1 MARAGNPPLGNMK
14 GLSELW
20 SRLRFLFLAIVI
32 YRIGTHIPLP
42 GIDPDQ
48 LAALFNQNEGTI
60 LGLFNMFSGGALERM
75 SILAL
80 GIMPYISA
88 SIIVQL
94 LAAVTPQLE
103 QLKKE
108 GEQGKRKL
116 QQITRYGT
124 LGLATVQAIGMSVG
138 LAGQGL
144 TLSTG
149 MAFYPVAII
158 SLITGAVFM
167 MWLGEQ
173 INERGIGN
181 GISMLIFAGIV
192 AGIFPAIGQ
201 AFEQA
206 RIGEIHPL
214 VLVFIGLLAIAVVY
228 FVVFVERAQRRIPVN
243 YARRQQGNNTFAA
256 QSSHLPLKLNQAGV
270 IPAIFAS
277 SILLFPA
284 SLAQWFGQGADGGS
298 VVLQEIALAIGPGQ
312 PLNLILF
319 AALIIFFCFFY
330 TALIFNPKDM
340 ADNLKRSGAY
350 IPGIRPGDQTA
361 RHIDDVMTRLTMVGS
376 LYIALVCL
384 MPQFLVVFWNVP
396 FYLGGTSLL
405 IAVVV
410 SMDLMSQIQAHL
422 MSSQYESL
430 MKKANFRR

>member
-20 SRLRFLFLAIVI
+20 SRLGFLFLAILI

-42 GIDPDQ
+42 GIDPNQ
-48 LAALFNQNEGTI
+48 LAILFNQNQGTI
-60 LGLFNMFSGGALERM
+60 LGLLNAFSGGALERM

-108 GEQGKRKL
+108 GESGKRKL
-116 QQITRYGT
+116 QQYTRWGT
-124 LGLATVQAIGMSVG
+124 LGLASIQAVGMSVG

-144 TLSTG
+144 TLSSD
-149 MAFYPVAII
+149 ASFYSVAII
-158 SLITGAVFM
+158 SLITGAIFM

-201 AFEQA
+201 AVEQA

-277 SILLFPA
+277 SLLLFPA

-340 ADNLKRSGAY
+340 ADNLKKSGAY

-376 LYIALVCL
+376 IYIALVCL

>member
-1 MARAGNPPLGNMK
+1 MAQPGVGKDGMK
-14 GLSELW
+14 GLGELFA
-20 SRLRFLFLAIVI
+20 RLRFLFLAIVI

-42 GIDPDQ
+42 GIDPDR
-48 LAALFNQNEGTI
+48 LASLFNQNQGTI

-94 LAAVTPQLE
+94 LTAVTPSLE

-108 GEQGKRKL
+108 GEAGRRKL
-116 QQITRYGT
+116 QQYTRYGT
-124 LGLATVQAIGMSVG
+124 VLLAFVQAVGMSVG

-144 TLSTG
+144 TLNADYSFYAIAIVSLVTG
-149 MAFYPVAII
+149 
-158 SLITGAVFM
+158 SVFM

-192 AGIFPAIGQ
+192 AGLPSAVGQ
-201 AFEQA
+201 AIEMA
-206 RIGEIHPL
+206 RTGQMNAL
-214 VLVFIGLLAIAVVY
+214 VLIFIAILAIAVVY
-228 FVVFVERAQRRIPVN
+228 FVVFVERGQRRIPVN
-243 YARRQQGNNTFAA
+243 YARRQQGRNTFAA

-277 SILLFPA
+277 SLLLFPA
-284 SLAQWFGQGADGGS
+284 SLAAWFGQGADGGS
-298 VVLQEIALAIGPGQ
+298 EILQEIALAIGPGQ
-312 PLNLILF
+312 PLNLIFF
-319 AALIIFFCFFY
+319 AGLIIFFCFFY
-330 TALIFNPKDM
+330 TALMFNPKEM

-384 MPQFLVVFWNVP
+384 LPQILVVGWNIP

-410 SMDLMSQIQAHL
+410 TMDFMAQVQSHL
-422 MSSQYESL
+422 MSHQYESL
-430 MKKANFRR
+430 MKKANFKG

>member
-1 MARAGNPPLGNMK
+1 MARPGNLPSGDMK
-14 GLSELW
+14 GLGELW
-20 SRLRFLFLAIVI
+20 ARLRFLFLAVVI

-42 GIDPDQ
+42 GIDPDR
-48 LAALFNQNEGTI
+48 LAELFNQNQGTI

-94 LAAVTPQLE
+94 MAAAVPALE
-103 QLKKE
+103 QIKKE
-108 GEQGKRKL
+108 GEQGRRKI

-124 LGLATVQAIGMSVG
+124 VFLATVQAVGMSVG

-144 TLSTG
+144 TLSSDMG
-149 MAFYPVAII
+149 FYSIAII

-206 RIGEIHPL
+206 RIGEMHPL
-214 VLVFIGLLAIAVVY
+214 VLVMIGLLAVAVIY

-243 YARRQQGNNTFAA
+243 YARRQQGRNTFAA

-298 VVLQEIALAIGPGQ
+298 EFLQEVSLAIGPGQ
-312 PLNLILF
+312 PLNLIIF

-330 TALIFNPKDM
+330 TALMFNPKEM

-350 IPGIRPGDQTA
+350 IPGIRPGEQTA
-361 RHIDDVMTRLTMVGS
+361 RHIDDVMTRLTVVGS

-384 MPQFLVVFWNVP
+384 LPQFLVVFANVP

-422 MSSQYESL
+422 MSHQYDSL
-430 MKKANFRR
+430 LKKANFKR

>member
-14 GLSELW
+14 GLGELW
-20 SRLRFLFLAIVI
+20 ARLRFLFLAIVI

-48 LAALFNQNEGTI
+48 LAILFNQNQGTI
-60 LGLFNMFSGGALERM
+60 LGLLNMFSGGAMERM

-94 LAAVTPQLE
+94 LAAVTPSLE

-144 TLSTG
+144 TTSTG

-192 AGIFPAIGQ
+192 AGIFPAMGQ

-206 RIGEIHPL
+206 RIGEIHAL
-214 VLVFIGLLAIAVVY
+214 VLVFIGILAIAIVY

>member
-1 MARAGNPPLGNMK
+1 MSRAGNPPLGSMK
-14 GLSELW
+14 GLSELF

-48 LAALFNQNEGTI
+48 LAALFNQNQGTI

-94 LAAVTPQLE
+94 LAAVTPSLE

-144 TLSTG
+144 TLSSG

-158 SLITGAVFM
+158 SLITGAIFM

-201 AFEQA
+201 AVEQA

-214 VLVFIGLLAIAVVY
+214 VLVFIGVLAIAVVY

-350 IPGIRPGDQTA
+350 IPGIRPGEQTA

-422 MSSQYESL
+422 VSSQYESL

>member
-1 MARAGNPPLGNMK
+1 MSRAGNPPLGSMK
-14 GLSELW
+14 GLGELF

-48 LAALFNQNEGTI
+48 LAALFNQNQGTI

-103 QLKKE
+103 QIKKE
-108 GEQGKRKL
+108 GEQGRRKI

-144 TLSTG
+144 TLSSG

-158 SLITGAVFM
+158 SLITGAIFM

-201 AFEQA
+201 AVEQA

-214 VLVFIGLLAIAVVY
+214 VLVFIGVLAIAVVY

-350 IPGIRPGDQTA
+350 IPGIRPGEQTA

-422 MSSQYESL
+422 VSSQYESL